1 MTTGIEVF
9 VFPVVTE
16 TRPQHHREVVMWNK
30 GNKLNCNCNGLLFL
44 NLYPTTFHFLRG
56 RRTLTPL
63 NQEKNKGK
71 GFGLRKVQSDFCFY
85 IRRQQNRHIFS

>member
-44 NLYPTTFHFLRG
+44 NLYPTTLSD
-56 RRTLTPL
+56 LPL
-63 NQEKNKGK
+63 SEGQKNTDSLKSGK
-71 GFGLRKVQSDFCFY
+71 KQRKE
-85 IRRQQNRHIFS
+85 IWTM